1 MTDTLVR
8 VRDWLAES
16 VVLLVP
22 RVLMVSFVVLAL
34 IGLAKEIKGGLNES

>member
-16 VVLLVP
+16 VVIMVP

-34 IGLAKEIKGGLNES
+34 IGLVKELKEGR